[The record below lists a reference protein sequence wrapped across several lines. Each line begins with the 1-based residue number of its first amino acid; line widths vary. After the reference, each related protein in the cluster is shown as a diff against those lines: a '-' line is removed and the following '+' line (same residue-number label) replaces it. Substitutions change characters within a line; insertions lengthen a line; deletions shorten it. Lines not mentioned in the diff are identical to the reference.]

1 MDSKRV
7 MIFSGAGLSAES
19 GLRTF
24 RDNDGLWEEFGIMEV
39 CSASGFARDKL
50 NINEA
55 IFQKKSSYYLRKNI
69 CLNLLLLDSRF
80 DATCVSTGSRM

>member
-24 RDNDGLWEEFGIMEV
+24 RDNDGLWEEFDIMEV

-80 DATCVSTGSRM
+80 DATCVMGNAK